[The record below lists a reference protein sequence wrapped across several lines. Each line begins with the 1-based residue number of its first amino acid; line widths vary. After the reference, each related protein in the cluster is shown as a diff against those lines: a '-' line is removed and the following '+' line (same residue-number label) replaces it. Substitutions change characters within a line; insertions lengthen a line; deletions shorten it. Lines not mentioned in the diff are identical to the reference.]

1 MRRLK
6 SEIPDCVNCLNKG
19 NSIICSL
26 STDSK
31 STLTKGKGENFF
43 KKGQVIF
50 YEGNHVNGLFCVFD
64 GKVKL
69 SKMGES
75 GKEQIVRFAK
85 TGDILGYRSLLSNDS
100 YKATATAMEDSWVCV
115 ISKEQFNKA
124 MVNDSNL
131 AVSILRLLSNDLKNA
146 EHQLV
151 NLSQKS
157 VLERMSEAIILL
169 DNNFGR
175 EEDGLTLNVNL
186 TRSEL
191 ADIAGTT
198 TETAI
203 RTLAQLKEEGTIDL
217 GEKKIRIID
226 LKNLIRI
233 AGLQD

>member
-1 MRRLK
+1 M
-6 SEIPDCVNCLNKG
+6 
-19 NSIICSL
+19 
-26 STDSK
+26 
-31 STLTKGKGENFF
+31 
-43 KKGQVIF
+43 
-50 YEGNHVNGLFCVFD
+50 NGLFCVFD